1 MLLLIND
8 LDLEA
13 VPQEPIIPGETLT
26 PQFYKYL
33 IKNDVVVGDWIY
45 LLKNVRFTEVTV
57 KDKILYSLV
66 QLNLD
71 LDYSLWIDSKEKI
84 KYDIYISGKICKEE
98 ARREILELKFKTTIL
113 ENKLQTIAQ
122 YLNLNI

>member
-8 LDLEA
+8 LDLEE
-13 VPQEPIIPGETLT
+13 VPVEAIIPGETLT
-26 PQFYKYL
+26 PQFHKYL
-33 IKNDVVVGDWIY
+33 IKNDCCVGDWIY
-45 LLKNVRFTEVTV
+45 FLKNVRFTEVTV
-57 KDKILYSLV
+57 KDKILYSLT

-84 KYDIYISGKICKEE
+84 KYDIYMAGKVCRDESK
-98 ARREILELKFKTTIL
+98 REVLELKYKLVQL
-113 ENKLQTIAQ
+113 ENKLNIITQ

>member
-8 LDLEA
+8 LDLEE

-26 PQFYKYL
+26 PQFYKYS
-33 IKNDVVVGDWIY
+33 IKNDVMVGDWIY
-45 LLKNVRFTEVTV
+45 FLKNVRFTEVTV

-84 KYDIYISGKICKEE
+84 KYDIYMAGKVCREE
-98 ARREILELKFKTTIL
+98 SIKEILQLKYKITQL
-113 ENKLQTIAQ
+113 ENKLNVVLQ